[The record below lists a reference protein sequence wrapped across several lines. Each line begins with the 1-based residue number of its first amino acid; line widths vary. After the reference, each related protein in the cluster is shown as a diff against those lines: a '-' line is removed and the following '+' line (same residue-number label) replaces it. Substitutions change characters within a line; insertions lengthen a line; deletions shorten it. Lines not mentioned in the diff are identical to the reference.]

1 MTFSDLGK
9 PKNPAIIKEILKY
22 MFLITGLGNPGE
34 ELKNTKHNLGFMVLE
49 QLTKDATWQ
58 EKKAYSALLAKTI
71 INGQETIL
79 AKPLTFMNNSGQAV
93 KKIAKDFKIKP
104 DKIIV
109 IHDDLDLEIGKI
121 KLSQNKNSGGHKGVQ
136 SIIDHIKSKNFI
148 RIRIGIGKTKKEKTA
163 DFVLS
168 AFSKK
173 DVAAINQTIDQ
184 SCLAVEEILANGYQ
198 IAAGKFN

>member
-1 MTFSDLGK
+1 
-9 PKNPAIIKEILKY
+9 

-34 ELKNTKHNLGFMVLE
+34 ELKDTKHNLGFAVLD
-49 QLTKDATWQ
+49 QLDPDAKWQ
-58 EKKAYSALLAKTI
+58 EKKAYSALLAKTTI
-71 INGQETIL
+71 AGQEAVL
-79 AKPLTFMNNSGQAV
+79 VKPLTFMNNSGQAV

-109 IHDDLDLEIGKI
+109 VHDDLDLPIGGI

-148 RIRIGIGKTKKEKTA
+148 RIRIGIGKTKKEETA
-163 DFVLS
+163 QFVLS

-173 DVAAINQTIDQ
+173 DSAAVKETIKQ
-184 SCLAVEEILANGYQ
+184 ACQAVQEIASNGYQ

>member
-9 PKNPAIIKEILKY
+9 PKNPAIIKKILKY

-71 INGQETIL
+71 INDQEAIL

-121 KLSQNKNSGGHKGVQ
+121 KLSQNKNSGG
-136 SIIDHIKSKNFI
+136 
-148 RIRIGIGKTKKEKTA
+148 TKE
-163 DFVLS
+163 S
-168 AFSKK
+168 
-173 DVAAINQTIDQ
+173 NQ
-184 SCLAVEEILANGYQ
+184 
-198 IAAGKFN
+198 